1 VQGTLKFI
9 LLVAVATLLSP
20 ARSSDEPS
28 SVDEEQSFRIVSMD
42 ALGNDDS
49 LSTFEN
55 PQYSVYSKDVG
66 WDGIDLVITEVERT
80 DSSSLLNVPDYA
92 ERTAMKSRFVMC
104 AFSQLTLLR
113 GFTHWVLSIRPATDS
128 DSVRVGFHSESP
140 NDKKT
145 PGASDFAGM
154 CQFFDP
160 HSGETSNKSLNTDP
174 SRAGAG

>member
-1 VQGTLKFI
+1 MQGTLKFI

-80 DSSSLLNVPDYA
+80 V
-92 ERTAMKSRFVMC
+92 
-104 AFSQLTLLR
+104 
-113 GFTHWVLSIRPATDS
+113 
-128 DSVRVGFHSESP
+128 
-140 NDKKT
+140 
-145 PGASDFAGM
+145 
-154 CQFFDP
+154 
-160 HSGETSNKSLNTDP
+160 
-174 SRAGAG
+174 